1 MEQNLVKIKEIIEKL
16 LQVMDFSGEVNIAS
30 EENLI
35 RANIQSPEASYL
47 IGRSGDNLKALQQVA
62 RAIVGKQLL
71 EQAHFIIDVN
81 DYQKSRLEL
90 LKEIAKKMAQEAKE
104 RHEPK
109 WLAPMNAY
117 ERRIVHLTL
126 AVEPGIKTESEGEG
140 EERRIV
146 IKPT

>member
-1 MEQNLVKIKEIIEKL
+1 
-16 LQVMDFSGEVNIAS
+16 MDFSGEVNIAS
-30 EENLI
+30 EENVI

-47 IGRSGDNLKALQQVA
+47 IGRSGDNLKALQQVT
-62 RAIVGKQLL
+62 RAIVGKQML
-71 EQAHFIIDVN
+71 EPVHFIIDVN
-81 DYQKSRLEL
+81 DYQKSHWEL
-90 LKEIAKKMAQEAKE
+90 LKEIAKKMAQEARE

-126 AVEPGIKTESEGEG
+126 AGEPGIKTESEGEG

-146 IKPT
+146 IKPN